1 MAKKQIPI
9 LFAMKILFVVLLLAG
24 CVTAK
29 RKDALPITPKQK
41 AVIKKGIVEKEPIAK
56 PSQVTPPIKKSI
68 TKDVQVFKDLQQ
80 IDLDGD
86 GVKEIIAIYS
96 KRINENLSGVKVIKI
111 SNDKVEN
118 IIFKKSFITPNIKFE
133 LRKGIPAIIVKE
145 KEYLFGL
152 GLNKIYL
159 WNGKSFGE

>member
-1 MAKKQIPI
+1 MTKKQKPI
-9 LFAMKILFVVLLLAG
+9 LFAMRILFIVLLLTG
-24 CVTAK
+24 CTTVK
-29 RKDALPITPKQK
+29 RKATSTITPKQR
-41 AVIKKGIVEKEPIAK
+41 KEPIAE
-56 PSQVTPPIKKSI
+56 PPKVVPPRENKI

-118 IIFKKSFITPNIKFE
+118 IIFQKSFITSNIKFE

-152 GLNKIYL
+152 GLNKIYR
-159 WNGKSFGE
+159 WNGKSYVAKGE